1 MLHLVANLTLFF
13 GLIKIQELRL
23 LKVLFFG

>member
-1 MLHLVANLTLFF
+1 MLYLVANLTLYF

-23 LKVLFFG
+23 LKALFFG